1 MSGLKQL
8 AIEVGMHYREIEDEF
23 CKANTDGVPME
34 MLEAFAKLVAA
45 KERERCAFLCDE
57 LWRKGGWDHNAGYA
71 ADRIRALK

>member
-8 AIEVGMHYREIEDEF
+8 AIEAGMHYRELEDEF

-45 KERERCAFLCDE
+45 KARKEMADE
-57 LWRKGGWDHNAGYA
+57 FAGLGEWHCVHIIESI
-71 ADRIRALK
+71 DE